1 MSHEGRVFLSR
12 PLHLTLFCDMD
23 LALFPF
29 DKQRCDFTVG
39 AWAYDGLGVEIWPS
53 RGGRD
58 LRDSTWLD
66 LDSLGDIEE
75 YDLVKVLADRAE
87 TYYSCCPGTPYY
99 ALRYT
104 LVLKRRSRFY
114 IWCLMFP
121 LFMSTLIGFLTFL
134 VNPAAGER
142 IGLGITVVLTIV
154 AILWIVVDI
163 LPKNNVVTFLQK
175 IYLSSFATAL
185 LTLMVSIVTVSLCLV
200 TSEDNGMKSRRTL
213 LDAFF
218 SADEDN
224 DGVLDQHELRKA
236 VRSLGLSDKE
246 MKQVLRLCG
255 RDPVPFDVWDAV
267 VDKICQANVFA
278 TSHNFLIGGLLKHFI
293 DRKHRRR
300 VGAVKR
306 RSLMKQ
312 RASSISPEPR
322 TDAPPRPP
330 RLDDAGST
338 KALDAT
344 DSTRSVVGADSA
356 RSVVGAD
363 SARSVVGGSEGDLLG
378 ALTDGIFR
386 PPGDDGGGDPGEK
399 YEWNPPLERFD
410 SGRSSVFLADKGVV
424 EENDTKE
431 LTEEIGRALA
441 GKIDMA
447 AGLLLPALY
456 IGYVFFLCLDLGF
469 PLPGHVP
476 KASVEVLYN
485 ASQPTVLYY

>member
-66 LDSLGDIEE
+66 LDSLGEIEE

-114 IWCLMFP
+114 IWCLIFP

-224 DGVLDQHELRKA
+224 DGVLDRAGKESEIPNFKGS
-236 VRSLGLSDKE
+236 SLGRFPLVSADFWTSDHLSE
-246 MKQVLRLCG
+246 RSRSV
-255 RDPVPFDVWDAV
+255 DAFSGTR
-267 VDKICQANVFA
+267 ARG
-278 TSHNFLIGGLLKHFI
+278 TLTL
-293 DRKHRRR
+293 
-300 VGAVKR
+300 KR
-306 RSLMKQ
+306 R
-312 RASSISPEPR
+312 
-322 TDAPPRPP
+322 
-330 RLDDAGST
+330 
-338 KALDAT
+338 
-344 DSTRSVVGADSA
+344 
-356 RSVVGAD
+356 
-363 SARSVVGGSEGDLLG
+363 
-378 ALTDGIFR
+378 
-386 PPGDDGGGDPGEK
+386 
-399 YEWNPPLERFD
+399 
-410 SGRSSVFLADKGVV
+410 
-424 EENDTKE
+424 
-431 LTEEIGRALA
+431 
-441 GKIDMA
+441 
-447 AGLLLPALY
+447 
-456 IGYVFFLCLDLGF
+456 
-469 PLPGHVP
+469 
-476 KASVEVLYN
+476 
-485 ASQPTVLYY
+485 